1 MIFINKLINNL
12 SDLFKYFENKSLCN
26 LTNQFYDIPHI
37 NLYGLEG
44 SMKNF
49 YAYYIINQLN
59 NIKIN
64 TDEFKL
70 QEESFL
76 IKNNT
81 ISFKLINHKYF
92 KEINLHH
99 KMSNSKN
106 ILKHYILPIIQN
118 KNFFL
123 KKHIFIIKDFDK
135 LNYQSFM
142 LLRRVMELYNQN
154 VLFIFISTSLS
165 NIPDAV
171 KSRCLNIRCPLL
183 ETKILVKLVQNLIK
197 NFPIEKKDITK
208 LVKNNNNDIYKIL
221 FNLEHIINDNHFK
234 LKDILFEDISGHL
247 SFLKKEKNHFKV
259 LIKNREFIFK
269 LINYNYN
276 NQIILEYFL
285 NIIIKKYHKYI
296 DLIKITKITSQTE
309 FDIIN
314 SSRESFNYE
323 KYLLKIYKLFHNI
336 P

>member
-1 MIFINKLINNL
+1 MIYINKLINNL

-26 LTNQFYDIPHI
+26 LTNEFYDIPHI
-37 NLYGLEG
+37 NLYGLDG

-59 NIKIN
+59 KIKIN

-81 ISFKLINHKYF
+81 VSFKLINHKYF

-221 FNLEHIINDNHFK
+221 FNLQHIINDNDFK
-234 LKDILFEDISGHL
+234 LKDILFEDINSHL

-296 DLIKITKITSQTE
+296 DLIKISKITSDTE
-309 FDIIN
+309 LEIIN
-314 SSRESFNYE
+314 SSRESFHYE

-336 P
+336 